1 MSSRVLKK
9 LQGGDLELQDNEEDD
24 EQPSE
29 DEEVETQRAKKNNF
43 FDLLNQQSLS
53 ESEVKEDDN
62 ETEHAS
68 AANNLPAGPSAS
80 KKKKKKRKK
89 KSKHTGNHI
98 SSEDN
103 ELTDKYISDID
114 PLLNKVCD
122 AAAQDPKLAIPRIEI
137 DKSLFA
143 VELKNLNP
151 QNEMRRT
158 FGKRVVKIENKRG
171 RQKLTLKSTYMVTA
185 KESWPPVTKNIITMR
200 PMPTPDNA
208 GTSQSSTIGGID
220 KIHWFAFEHSQ
231 YYQSVQ
237 NLFLSALERT
247 DSDFLINLIRRC
259 PYHVDSLIQLS
270 ELCKMTEDFSL
281 ASELIERAVLVLESS
296 LHPSFSLTN
305 GNCRLDYK
313 RQENRSM
320 FVVLF
325 KHAQYLEARAC
336 CRTAFEISKLILSL
350 NPDVDPLA
358 MVLIVDYYA
367 LRSKQ
372 YNWLVKFYEEYDVIR
387 NLSQLPNM
395 AYSYALA
402 LYCLQGECEKADN
415 ALQYAL
421 LMFPGVLKPL
431 LDELSVQTDKRV
443 LGCSYFNSEVSGSQS
458 PALHQLVCL
467 YICRAKVVWRQNNLL
482 PWLERNVNTA
492 LDRIDN
498 KDEVIQEYSQKRAAR
513 YVQPPR
519 PILRHVI
526 LSDYK
531 EKVPLAPFIAKE
543 KEAIMMYDPLPP
555 VDSVNCYER
564 KSSSSSSPT
573 TANNPVSMFLRSL
586 LPSFNLNNPGGANPA
601 NAEQQQQQ
609 QENVVANVEQAA
621 ARVAQ
626 AGGGNRVNDE
636 VAEVDRHL
644 QALNMNLENAA
655 VEGAAEGTEAGASY
669 RELTQ
674 SLTNIVDAM
683 RDFLQDF
690 RLASQT
696 PLPPENEEFDTTDED
711 TSDYFG

>member
-9 LQGGDLELQDNEEDD
+9 LQGGDLELQQNEEEDD
-24 EQPSE
+24 QLSD
-29 DEEVETQRAKKNNF
+29 DEEVETLRGKKNNF

-62 ETEHAS
+62 ETEQGS
-68 AANNLPAGPSAS
+68 AATNLPPGPSAS

-89 KSKHTGNHI
+89 KSKYTGNHI

-103 ELTDKYISDID
+103 EITDKFISDID

-122 AAAQDPKLAIPRIEI
+122 ATTQNPKLTTPRIEI

-158 FGKRVVKIENKRG
+158 FGKRVVKMENKRG

-185 KESWPPVTKNIITMR
+185 KESWPPITKNSITMR
-200 PMPTPDNA
+200 PTQSPDNA
-208 GTSQSSTIGGID
+208 GTSQSTTGYGSGID
-220 KIHWFAFEHSQ
+220 KVQWFSFEHSP
-231 YYQSVQ
+231 YYQSAQ

-313 RQENRSM
+313 RQENRAM

-372 YNWLVKFYEEYDVIR
+372 YNWLVKFYEEYDAIR
-387 NLSQLPNM
+387 NLSQLPNL

-492 LDRIDN
+492 LDRIDS
-498 KDEVIQEYSQKRAAR
+498 KDEVVQEYSAKRSAR

-531 EKVPLAPFIAKE
+531 EKVPLAPFVAKE

-555 VDSVNCYER
+555 ADSVNCYER
-564 KSSSSSSPT
+564 KSSSSSPT
-573 TANNPVSMFLRSL
+573 AATNHSVSMFIQSL
-586 LPSFNLNNPGGANPA
+586 LPSFNLNNAGGGNANV
-601 NAEQQQQQ
+601 EQQQQ
-609 QENVVANVEQAA
+609 NVVANVEQAA

-683 RDFLQDF
+683 RDFLQNF
-690 RLASQT
+690 RVASEHLQ
-696 PLPPENEEFDTTDED
+696 PGENEENDTTDED
-711 TSDYFG
+711 TTDYFD

>member
-9 LQGGDLELQDNEEDD
+9 LQGGDLELQQNEEDD
-24 EQPSE
+24 EQASE
-29 DEEVETQRAKKNNF
+29 DEEIETQRGKKNNF

-68 AANNLPAGPSAS
+68 AATNLPPGPSAS

-89 KSKHTGNHI
+89 KTKYTGNHI

-103 ELTDKYISDID
+103 EITEKYISDID

-122 AAAQDPKLAIPRIEI
+122 ATTQNPKLSTPRIEI

-185 KESWPPVTKNIITMR
+185 KESWPSVTKNIITMR
-200 PMPTPDNA
+200 PIQSLDNA
-208 GTSQSSTIGGID
+208 STSQSSKGYNGID
-220 KIHWFAFEHSQ
+220 KIQWFAFEHSQ

-237 NLFLSALERT
+237 NLFLTALERT
-247 DSDFLINLIRRC
+247 DSDFLINLIRKC

-305 GNCRLDYK
+305 GNCRLDYR

-372 YNWLVKFYEEYDVIR
+372 YNWLVKFYEEYDAIR

-402 LYCLQGECEKADN
+402 LYCLHGECEKADN

-443 LGCSYFNSEVSGSQS
+443 LSCSYFNSEVSGSQS

-467 YICRAKVVWRQNNLL
+467 YICRAKVVWRQNNILN
-482 PWLERNVNTA
+482 WLERNVNTA
-492 LDRIDN
+492 LDRIDG
-498 KDEVIQEYSQKRAAR
+498 KDEVIQEYCQKRAAR

-531 EKVPLAPFIAKE
+531 EKVPLAPFVAKE

-555 VDSVNCYER
+555 LDSVNCYER
-564 KSSSSSSPT
+564 KSSSSSPT
-573 TANNPVSMFLRSL
+573 TATNHSVSMFFQSL
-586 LPSFNLNNPGGANPA
+586 LPSFNLNNAGGGGGNV
-601 NAEQQQQQ
+601 NVEQQQ
-609 QENVVANVEQAA
+609 NVVANVEQAA

-626 AGGGNRVNDE
+626 AGGNRVNDE

-683 RDFLQDF
+683 RDFLQNF
-690 RLASQT
+690 RMASEHLQ
-696 PLPPENEEFDTTDED
+696 PGENEEIDTTDED
-711 TSDYFG
+711 TSDYFD

>member
-9 LQGGDLELQDNEEDD
+9 LQGADELQPNDEDVDNLLSSGGEEDPD
-24 EQPSE
+24 LQSG
-29 DEEVETQRAKKNNF
+29 KGKSNF
-43 FDLLNQQSLS
+43 FDLLNQQSPS

-68 AANNLPAGPSAS
+68 AATNLETGPAAS

-89 KSKHTGNHI
+89 KSKYTGNHI

-103 ELTDKYISDID
+103 ELTDKFINDID
-114 PLLNKVCD
+114 PLLNKVSV
-122 AAAQDPKLAIPRIEI
+122 ATTQNPKLTTPRIEI
-137 DKSLFA
+137 DKSLMA

-185 KESWPPVTKNIITMR
+185 KESWPPVTKNIINMR
-200 PMPTPDNA
+200 PCQAPDNA
-208 GTSQSSTIGGID
+208 TSTSTMARVGPMD
-220 KIHWFAFEHSQ
+220 KVQWFAFEHSQ

-237 NLFLSALERT
+237 NLFLTALERT

-281 ASELIERAVLVLESS
+281 AAELIERAVLVLETS

-305 GNCRLDYK
+305 GNCRLDYR
-313 RQENRSM
+313 RQENRAL

-358 MVLIVDYYA
+358 MVLIIDYYA
-367 LRSKQ
+367 IRSKQ
-372 YNWLVKFYEEYDVIR
+372 HAWLVKFYEEYNVVR

-402 LYCLQGECEKADN
+402 LFLLHGDGENADK

-443 LGCSYFNSEVSGSQS
+443 LSNSYFNSEVSGSQS
-458 PALHQLVCL
+458 PALHQLVSL
-467 YICRAKVVWRQNNLL
+467 YVCRAKVIWRQNNIL
-482 PWLERNVNTA
+482 PWLERNFNAA
-492 LDRIDN
+492 LDRIES
-498 KDEVIQEYSQKRAAR
+498 KDEVIQDYKQKRSAR

-531 EKVPLAPFIAKE
+531 EKVPLAPFVAKE

-555 VDSVNCYER
+555 LDSVNFYER
-564 KSSSSSSPT
+564 KSSSSSPT
-573 TANNPVSMFLRSL
+573 TASNRSVSMFFQSL
-586 LPSFNLNNPGGANPA
+586 LPTFNLQNAAAAA
-601 NAEQQQQQ
+601 NAADPQQQQQ
-609 QENVVANVEQAA
+609 VVANVEQAA
-621 ARVAQ
+621 ARVAAQ
-626 AGGGNRVNDE
+626 VPADAANE

-644 QALNMNLENAA
+644 QALNMNLDNAA
-655 VEGAAEGTEAGASY
+655 AGTGGAVL
-669 RELTQ
+669 RQ
-674 SLTNIVDAM
+674 SFTDVVHAM
-683 RDFLQDF
+683 REFIQSVRSATENLQ
-690 RLASQT
+690 
-696 PLPPENEEFDTTDED
+696 PGENDGNDSTEEDTTD
-711 TSDYFG
+711 YFD